1 MKNVTVGRLG
11 GFTLIELL
19 VVVLIIGILAAIAVP
34 QYQLA
39 VTKSRLLE
47 LITIADTVEKAEK
60 GYYLANGKYTQYLD
74 ELDIQLPQNFIDRGS
89 NDEQAL
95 YKASDVKL
103 FLHTDG
109 FGSVSS
115 DKILP
120 DILMIL
126 MDFDRDYR
134 DCVVQK
140 NKPQTEF
147 GKKICAAYSSKMQE
161 AGSAFYYQLK

>member
-1 MKNVTVGRLG
+1 MKNVTAGRLG

-39 VTKSRLLE
+39 VAKSHLLE
-47 LITIADTVEKAEK
+47 LITIADAVEKAEK

-74 ELDIQLPQNFIDRGS
+74 ELDIQLPQNFIERGGD
-89 NDEQAL
+89 DEQAF

-103 FLHTDG
+103 LLHTDG
-109 FGSVSS
+109 SGSVSS

-120 DILMIL
+120 SIDMI
-126 MDFDRDYR
+126 FYRDYR
-134 DCVVQK
+134 DCVVEK

-147 GKKICAAYSSKMQE
+147 GKKICAAYSSKMAE
-161 AGSAFYYQLK
+161 SSSFFFYQLK

>member
-39 VTKSRLLE
+39 VAKSRLLE

-74 ELDIQLPQNFIDRGS
+74 ELDIQLPQNFIERGS
-89 NDEQAL
+89 DDGQAL

-120 DILMIL
+120 AIL

-134 DCVVQK
+134 DCMVQK

>member
-1 MKNVTVGRLG
+1 MKNVTAGRLG

-120 DILMIL
+120 DIQMN
-126 MDFDRDYR
+126 FDWEYR

-147 GKKICAAYSSKMQE
+147 GKKMCAAYSSKMAE
-161 AGSAFYYQLK
+161 SSSFFFYQLK

>member
-1 MKNVTVGRLG
+1 MAKYKR
-11 GFTLIELL
+11 
-19 VVVLIIGILAAIAVP
+19 VV
-34 QYQLA
+34 
-39 VTKSRLLE
+39 
-47 LITIADTVEKAEK
+47 
-60 GYYLANGKYTQYLD
+60 N
-74 ELDIQLPQNFIDRGS
+74 IQLPQNFIDRAS

-109 FGSVSS
+109 SGRVSS

-120 DILMIL
+120 SIDMI
-126 MDFDRDYR
+126 FYRDYR
-134 DCVVQK
+134 DCVVEK

>member
-39 VTKSRLLE
+39 VAKSHLLE
-47 LITIADTVEKAEK
+47 LITIADAVEKAEK

-89 NDEQAL
+89 NDEQAF

-120 DILMIL
+120 DIQMG
-126 MDFDRDYR
+126 FDRDYR

-147 GKKICAAYSSKMQE
+147 GKKICAAYSSKMTE
-161 AGSAFYYQLK
+161 ASSAFYYQLK

>member
-1 MKNVTVGRLG
+1 M
-11 GFTLIELL
+11 
-19 VVVLIIGILAAIAVP
+19 
-34 QYQLA
+34 
-39 VTKSRLLE
+39 
-47 LITIADTVEKAEK
+47 
-60 GYYLANGKYTQYLD
+60 
-74 ELDIQLPQNFIDRGS
+74 
-89 NDEQAL
+89 
-95 YKASDVKL
+95 
-103 FLHTDG
+103 
-109 FGSVSS
+109 SS

-134 DCVVQK
+134 DCVVEK

>member
-19 VVVLIIGILAAIAVP
+19 VVVLIIGILAAIAV
-34 QYQLA
+34 
-39 VTKSRLLE
+39 
-47 LITIADTVEKAEK
+47 
-60 GYYLANGKYTQYLD
+60 
-74 ELDIQLPQNFIDRGS
+74 PQNFIDRGS

-120 DILMIL
+120 DIQMG
-126 MDFDRDYR
+126 FDRDYR

-140 NKPQTEF
+140 T
-147 GKKICAAYSSKMQE
+147 S
-161 AGSAFYYQLK
+161 LKQRLEKRFARLIPLK